1 VREYSLLKNIGH
13 RTRSFPKNGW
23 LKMTGGLLKMIQ
35 YDKTMKGRKE
45 ALETLLTSAEFK
57 DLKVS
62 GGS

>member
-1 VREYSLLKNIGH
+1 
-13 RTRSFPKNGW
+13 
-23 LKMTGGLLKMIQ
+23 MIQ

-57 DLKVS
+57 GLKVS